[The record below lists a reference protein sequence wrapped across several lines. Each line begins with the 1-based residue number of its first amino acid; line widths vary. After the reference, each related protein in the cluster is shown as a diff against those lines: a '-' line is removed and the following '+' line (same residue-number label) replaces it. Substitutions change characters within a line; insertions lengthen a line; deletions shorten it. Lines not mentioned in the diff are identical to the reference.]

1 MIRLLLKKYI
11 NESLLL
17 WGACSVMLVM
27 FCWVRVWI
35 VCQFELQRFEA
46 LLDQLRPFEK
56 FSPVPLSQLLTYA
69 GSIAMTFDEP
79 VLILCVL
86 VWCIARGSD
95 VVSGEINRGTLELL
109 LSLPIGRVR
118 LMSLH
123 AAVCVGGLIG
133 LCGWVWLGLYLG
145 IQSNS
150 VKETLTP
157 KIELAV
163 PYMPIKIPL
172 QVGKSVTELVPL
184 RDRID
189 ASIYLP
195 AIFNLFGFGFVVLSF
210 SVMCSALDRFR
221 WRTIGIV
228 VSMYVIQLLL
238 YLLSKASEVTN
249 FCSGLTFFSCYQPDA
264 IVQMQ
269 RVVPGS
275 SWSILSEES
284 TLPLGL
290 GPVGVTFV
298 LIAIGTLF
306 YAIAFVSFS
315 RRDLP
320 APL

>member
-17 WGACSVMLVM
+17 WCACAAMLVL
-27 FCWVRVWI
+27 FCWVRIWI
-35 VCQFELQRFEA
+35 VCQFELQRFEVF
-46 LLDQLRPFEK
+46 LEQLKPFEK

-86 VWCIARGSD
+86 VWSIARGSD

-123 AAVCVGGLIG
+123 ALVCIGGLLG
-133 LCGWVWLGLYLG
+133 LCGSVWLGLFLG
-145 IQSNS
+145 VQTNS
-150 VKETLTP
+150 VKETVTP
-157 KIELAV
+157 KVEFSV
-163 PYMPIKIPL
+163 PYLPLKIPI
-172 QVGKSVTELVPL
+172 QVGKTETVLVPL
-184 RDRID
+184 HDRVD
-189 ASIYLP
+189 TNLFLP
-195 AIFNLFGFGFVVLSF
+195 SIFNLFGLGFVVLSF

-238 YLLSKASEVTN
+238 FLLSKSSTATE
-249 FCSGLTFFSCYQPDA
+249 FCAALTFFSCYQPDA
-264 IVQMQ
+264 IVELQ
-269 RVVPGS
+269 RVEAGS
-275 SWSILSEES
+275 GWALLSS
-284 TLPLGL
+284 ANVLPLNLGPLGL
-290 GPVGVTFV
+290 TCV
-298 LIAIGTLF
+298 LFALGAVF
-306 YAIAFVSFS
+306 YTIAFIAFG

>member
-17 WGACSVMLVM
+17 WSACAAMLVL

-35 VCQFELQRFEA
+35 VCQFELQRFEVF
-46 LLDQLRPFEK
+46 LEQLKPFEK

-69 GSIAMTFDEP
+69 GSVAMTFDEP

-86 VWCIARGSD
+86 VWSIARGSD

-123 AAVCVGGLIG
+123 AAVCIAGLLG
-133 LCGWVWLGLYLG
+133 LCASVWLGLFLG
-145 IQSNS
+145 IQTNS
-150 VKETLTP
+150 VKETVTP
-157 KIELAV
+157 KVELSL

-172 QVGKSVTELVPL
+172 QVGSSKTVLVPL
-184 RDRID
+184 RDRVN
-189 ASIYLP
+189 AELFLP
-195 AIFNLFGFGFVVLSF
+195 PVLNLFGFGFVVLGF

-228 VSMYVIQLLL
+228 VSTYVIQLLL
-238 YLLSKASEVTN
+238 FLLSKSSASTG
-249 FCSGLTFFSCYQPDA
+249 FCAALTFFSCYQPDA
-264 IVQMQ
+264 IVQLQ
-269 RVVPGS
+269 RVEQGS
-275 SWSILSEES
+275 GWMVFSSANIL
-284 TLPLGL
+284 PMGL
-290 GPVGVTFV
+290 GPLGTTGV
-298 LIAIGTLF
+298 LIAIGCLF
-306 YAIAFVSFS
+306 YTMAFIAFS

>member
-17 WGACSVMLVM
+17 WGACAAMLVL

-35 VCQFELQRFEA
+35 VSQFELQRFEVF
-46 LLDQLRPFEK
+46 LEQLKPFEK
-56 FSPVPLSQLLTYA
+56 FSPVPLAQLLTYA

-86 VWCIARGSD
+86 VWSIARGSD

-123 AAVCVGGLIG
+123 AAVCVAGLIG
-133 LCGWVWLGLYLG
+133 LCGCVWLGLYLG
-145 IQSNS
+145 IQTNS
-150 VKETLTP
+150 VRETVTP
-157 KIELAV
+157 KIELSV
-163 PYMPIKIPL
+163 PFVPMKVPL
-172 QVGKSVTELVPL
+172 QIGNSKTVFVPL
-184 RDRID
+184 RDRIN
-189 ASIYLP
+189 ANMYAP

-210 SVMCSALDRFR
+210 SVMCSAFDRFR

-228 VSMYVIQLLL
+228 VSLYVIQLLL
-238 YLLSKASEVTN
+238 FLLSKSSESTG
-249 FCSGLTFFSCYQPDA
+249 FCAALTFFSCYQPDA
-264 IVQMQ
+264 IVQLQ
-269 RVVPGS
+269 RVEPTSG
-275 SWSILSEES
+275 WAILSDANI
-284 TLPLGL
+284 LPLGL
-290 GPVGVTFV
+290 GPLGISCILLALGAVFY
-298 LIAIGTLF
+298 LIAFT
-306 YAIAFVSFS
+306 AFS

>member
-17 WGACSVMLVM
+17 WCACAAMLVL

-35 VCQFELQRFEA
+35 VCQFELQRFEVF
-46 LLDQLRPFEK
+46 LEQLKPFEK

-69 GSIAMTFDEP
+69 GSVAMTFDEP

-86 VWCIARGSD
+86 VWSIARGSD

-109 LSLPIGRVR
+109 LSLPIGRAR

-123 AAVCVGGLIG
+123 ASICIAGLLG
-133 LCGWVWLGLYLG
+133 LCGCVWLGLCLG
-145 IQSNS
+145 IQTNS

-157 KIELAV
+157 KIEFSIPFV
-163 PYMPIKIPL
+163 PLKIPI
-172 QVGKSVTELVPL
+172 QVGNSETVLIPL
-184 RDRID
+184 RERID
-189 ASIYLP
+189 TSVYLP
-195 AIFNLFGFGFVVLSF
+195 AVFNLFGFGFVVLSF
-210 SVMCSALDRFR
+210 SVMCSAFDRFR

-238 YLLSKASEVTN
+238 FLLSKSSASTG
-249 FCSGLTFFSCYQPDA
+249 FCAALTFFSCYQPDA
-264 IVQMQ
+264 IVQLQ
-269 RVVPGS
+269 KVEQDSG
-275 SWSILSEES
+275 WAILSAAKV
-284 TLPLGL
+284 LPLGL
-290 GPVGVTFV
+290 GPLGITCV
-298 LIAIGTLF
+298 LLAIGSLF
-306 YAIAFVSFS
+306 YTIAFIAFN